1 MAECCWWR
9 LPSCGP
15 LWRGREAVAEAW
27 PSLRRVDEVSAS
39 DMMPGS
45 CRYRYSVGSVDIS
58 KYLHTSSNSAE
69 LAPAA
74 RPAPSGPGD
83 LLGWLG
89 EVRGRGAACAAPP
102 P

>member
-1 MAECCWWR
+1 MY
-9 LPSCGP
+9 L
-15 LWRGREAVAEAW
+15 
-27 PSLRRVDEVSAS
+27 
-39 DMMPGS
+39 
-45 CRYRYSVGSVDIS
+45 CRY
-58 KYLHTSSNSAE
+58 LHPSSNSAE
-69 LAPAA
+69 LGPGV